1 MTLYDP
7 VTGLYGGIQNPEEE
21 NVSNF
26 NPYRRQWF
34 YKPEYPTKTKRSV
47 INLHAAINPL
57 KGLTIKG
64 AFSYNYWERNV
75 EHHLT
80 DSRSVPV
87 HIRQTGAYPEG
98 VVRTYIRR
106 YNYKNTFRSSELTA
120 NYNFNIRQT
129 RRHRFAGMSQEYNKY
144 DHDYYIKYDLVDP
157 SLGSIDA
164 GMTNGEI
171 TGNYNEWAMRSYF
184 GRINLNWDNRY
195 LLEADLRA
203 DGSSKFAPGH
213 RWGYFPSVSAGWRI
227 SQEKIYGCSLIVAQ

>member
-1 MTLYDP
+1 MIFGSGAFNTVPGMTLYDP

-80 DSRSVPV
+80 DRDLFRFTFDKPV
-87 HIRQTGAYPEG
+87 LIRKGWC
-98 VVRTYIRR
+98 VRTSADITIRILSGHP
-106 YNYKNTFRSSELTA
+106 NLPPTIISTSA
-120 NYNFNIRQT
+120 NSTPLSFC
-129 RRHRFAGMSQEYNKY
+129 RHE
-144 DHDYYIKYDLVDP
+144 
-157 SLGSIDA
+157 
-164 GMTNGEI
+164 
-171 TGNYNEWAMRSYF
+171 
-184 GRINLNWDNRY
+184 
-195 LLEADLRA
+195 
-203 DGSSKFAPGH
+203 PG
-213 RWGYFPSVSAGWRI
+213 I
-227 SQEKIYGCSLIVAQ
+227 

>member
-1 MTLYDP
+1 ML
-7 VTGLYGGIQNPEEE
+7 
-21 NVSNF
+21 
-26 NPYRRQWF
+26 
-34 YKPEYPTKTKRSV
+34 
-47 INLHAAINPL
+47 
-57 KGLTIKG
+57 
-64 AFSYNYWERNV
+64 
-75 EHHLT
+75 
-80 DSRSVPV
+80 
-87 HIRQTGAYPEG
+87 IREG

-120 NYNFNIRQT
+120 NYNFNIGKLDAT
-129 RRHRFAGMSQEYNKY
+129 VFAGMSQEYNKY

-195 LLEADLRA
+195 LLEANLRA

-227 SQEKIYGCSLIVAQ
+227 SQEKFMDAASSWLNELKLRASYGSLGLITPLQVTICISRYLRLQIMS